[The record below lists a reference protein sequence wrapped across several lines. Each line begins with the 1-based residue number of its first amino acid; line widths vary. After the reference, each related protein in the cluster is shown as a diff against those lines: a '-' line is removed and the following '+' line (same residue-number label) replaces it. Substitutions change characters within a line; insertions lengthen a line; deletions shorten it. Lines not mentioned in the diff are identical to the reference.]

1 VTEDDHVE
9 PVQPGPRFLSPWAFL
24 RASVVFCVAADG
36 TLVAGQTD
44 DGGQMWTCYTDAR
57 AAEAACPPGFGL
69 RRAPVFEMIA
79 KLPQDFGVWVD
90 PGTPG
95 WSTLTPATVDQLRPH
110 ATLLPASKTGPRVL
124 WQDFPRFDGAK
135 ELAAALRRWAK
146 QTDQIYVIW
155 LLGFQVEDA
164 PPEGVV
170 VLAGEGD
177 ASDAMAGVFAVLD
190 ETLAAIPGGLSGVQ
204 VVTLDAMPN
213 EIQELVR
220 QRQPLF
226 SRVGL
231 PKLRPHARSTVD
243 HLATV
248 VVLEEAR
255 GNSVA
260 SAEGALLDARPA
272 VVMKHPL
279 DIDALA
285 LELALTD
292 GHEIESFGD
301 RWAVTCAHGG
311 PAVLGGTTEPGRLA
325 SSMRRRWWKRWNK
338 KPREQLVV

>member
-1 VTEDDHVE
+1 MTEDGRVD
-9 PVQPGPRFLSPWAFL
+9 PAPGPRFLSPWAFL
-24 RASVVFCVAADG
+24 RASVFFCVAADG
-36 TLVAGQTD
+36 TLVAGEK
-44 DGGQMWTCYTDAR
+44 DGRHMWTCYTDAR

-69 RRAPVFEMIA
+69 HRAPAFEMIA
-79 KLPQDFGVWVD
+79 NLPQGSGVWVD
-90 PGTPG
+90 PGTAA
-95 WSTLTPATVDQLRPH
+95 WSTLSPARIDQLRPH
-110 ATLLPASKTGPRVL
+110 ATLLPTGTTGPRVI

-135 ELAAALRRWAK
+135 ELSTALRRWAK
-146 QTDQIYVIW
+146 QSDQTHVIW

-177 ASDAMAGVFAVLD
+177 AAVAMEGVLTVLD
-190 ETLAAIPGGLSGVQ
+190 GTLAAVPGEVRGVQ
-204 VVTLDAMPN
+204 VATLAALP
-213 EIQELVR
+213 EQAQELVR

-226 SRVGL
+226 SRVGR
-231 PKLRPHARSTVD
+231 PKLRPHARTTVD

-260 SAEGALLDARPA
+260 GAEGALLDGRPA

-285 LELALTD
+285 LELVLAD
-292 GHEIESFGD
+292 GHEIESLGD
-301 RWAVTCAHGG
+301 RWAVTCVHGG

-338 KPREQLVV
+338 KPREPILV

>member
-1 VTEDDHVE
+1 MTEGERDD
-9 PVQPGPRFLSPWAFL
+9 PAQAGPRFLSPWAFL

-36 TLVAGQTD
+36 TLVAGEAE
-44 DGGQMWTCYTDAR
+44 DGCQMWTCYTDAR

-69 RRAPVFEMIA
+69 RRGPAFEMVGR
-79 KLPQDFGVWVD
+79 LPEGSGVWVD
-90 PGTPG
+90 PGSPG
-95 WSTLTPATVDQLRPH
+95 WTTLAPATIDRLRPH
-110 ATLLPASKTGPRVL
+110 ASLLPTGPSIL
-124 WQDFPRFDGAK
+124 WEDFPRVDGAK
-135 ELAAALRRWAK
+135 DLATALRRWAK
-146 QTDQIYVIW
+146 RTDLVDVVW
-155 LLGFQVEDA
+155 LLGLQVEDA
-164 PPEGVV
+164 PPEGAV

-177 ASDAMAGVFAVLD
+177 PRPAMGEVFGVLD
-190 ETLAAIPGGLSGVQ
+190 ATLPVLPGEVSGVQ
-204 VVTLDAMPN
+204 VATLSALPP
-213 EIQELVR
+213 EAQELVR

-226 SRVGL
+226 SRAGR

-260 SAEGALLDARPA
+260 SAEGALLDGRPA

-292 GHEIESFGD
+292 GHAIETFGN
-301 RWAVTCAHGG
+301 RWAVTCSHGS
-311 PAVLGGTTEPGRLA
+311 PAVLGGTTPPGRMA
-325 SSMRRRWWKRWNK
+325 SSLRRRWWKRWNK

>member
-36 TLVAGQTD
+36 TLVAGETE
-44 DGGQMWTCYTDAR
+44 DGRHMWTCFTDAR
-57 AAEAACPPGFGL
+57 AAEAACPSGFGL
-69 RRAPVFEMIA
+69 RRAPAFDMVA
-79 KLPQDFGVWVD
+79 RLPAGSGVWVD
-90 PGTPG
+90 PGSPAWT
-95 WSTLTPATVDQLRPH
+95 TLTPETVDLLRPH
-110 ATLLPASKTGPRVL
+110 ATLLPTGPTGPSVL
-124 WQDFPRFDGAK
+124 WEDFPRFDGAK
-135 ELAAALRRWAK
+135 ELASALRKWAK
-146 QTDQIYVIW
+146 QTELVHVIW

-177 ASDAMAGVFAVLD
+177 PGTAMTGVFGVLD
-190 ETLAAIPGGLSGVQ
+190 ETLAAIPGEVSGVQ
-204 VVTLDAMPN
+204 VVTLSALPP
-213 EIQELVR
+213 EAQELVR
-220 QRQPLF
+220 QRQPLH
-226 SRVGL
+226 SRAGR
-231 PKLRPHARSTVD
+231 PKLRPHARTTVD

-260 SAEGALLDARPA
+260 SAEGALLDGRPA

-292 GHEIESFGD
+292 GHTIESFGD
-301 RWAVTCAHGG
+301 RWAVTCSHGG
-311 PAVLGGTTEPGRLA
+311 PAVLGGTTEPGRMA